1 MPHVLLDT
9 DILSEVLK
17 AKRPELSRRAEEY
30 LRQYQRLSFSAIT
43 LYEIERG
50 LLAKRATRLL
60 SQFDVIAQA
69 SNVLTVSVSVLRRAA
84 ALWSNA
90 KVRGQPQND
99 ADLII
104 AATALE
110 YDLALVT
117 GNRRHFEWIDDL
129 RLETWD

>member
-1 MPHVLLDT
+1 MPHVLIDT
-9 DILSEVLK
+9 DILSEILK
-17 AKRPELSRRAEEY
+17 AKRPELSRRAEQY
-30 LRQYQRLSFSAIT
+30 LSQYQQLTFSAIT

-60 SQFDVIAQA
+60 SQFGVIAQA
-69 SNVLTVSVSVLRRAA
+69 FNVLIVSISVLRRAA
-84 ALWSNA
+84 ALWSIA
-90 KVRGQPQND
+90 KLRGRPQND

-110 YDLALVT
+110 NDLALVT
-117 GNRRHFEWIDDL
+117 GNRRHFEWSDDL